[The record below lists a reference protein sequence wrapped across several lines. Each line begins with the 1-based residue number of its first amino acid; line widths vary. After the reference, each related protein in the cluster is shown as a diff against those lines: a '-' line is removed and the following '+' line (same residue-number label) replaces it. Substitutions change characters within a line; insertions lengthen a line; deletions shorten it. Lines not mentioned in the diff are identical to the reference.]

1 MSSIFD
7 GFDPLDVK
15 TLMDDVRYLEG
26 IIKHHESKL
35 QGIEQKVE
43 NCLSSLYSIAEHLD
57 VSAIHLHSTAAQFDQ
72 MKNTITHIID
82 VIKYM
87 QNPEV
92 TQLPICPNE
101 NFVGVPQ

>member
-26 IIKHHESKL
+26 IIKRHESKL

-43 NCLSSLYSIAEHLD
+43 NCLSSLYGIAEQLDTSAFHLNS
-57 VSAIHLHSTAAQFDQ
+57 SAEQFSQ
-72 MKNTITHIID
+72 MKNAITHIID

-92 TQLPICPNE
+92 TQLPIYPNE
-101 NFVGVPQ
+101 NFIGVPQ